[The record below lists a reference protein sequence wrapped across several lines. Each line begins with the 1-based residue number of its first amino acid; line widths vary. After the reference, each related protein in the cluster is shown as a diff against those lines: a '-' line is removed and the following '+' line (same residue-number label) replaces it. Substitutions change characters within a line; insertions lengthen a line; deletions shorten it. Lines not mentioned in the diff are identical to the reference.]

1 MGSNVHLLNP
11 GERRRNIGRDC
22 YRWGHS
28 RLSFGNVHSSEL
40 FSPTFMTVS
49 LKSFIASLCS
59 LTQISVSLAK
69 DEPDTNLVALMKEEG
84 VKLLREAVGI
94 YISTLKTGIL

>member
-1 MGSNVHLLNP
+1 M
-11 GERRRNIGRDC
+11 I
-22 YRWGHS
+22 
-28 RLSFGNVHSSEL
+28 
-40 FSPTFMTVS
+40 VS

-59 LTQISVSLAK
+59 LSQISVSLAK

-94 YISTLKTGIL
+94 YISTLKTGISFRNLTGDLDGPPPGR

>member
-1 MGSNVHLLNP
+1 M
-11 GERRRNIGRDC
+11 I
-22 YRWGHS
+22 
-28 RLSFGNVHSSEL
+28 
-40 FSPTFMTVS
+40 VS

-59 LTQISVSLAK
+59 LSLSQISVSLAK

-94 YISTLKTGIL
+94 YISTLKTGISFRNLSEASLPLPDLTGDLAGPPPADDGGRYFKVDLKAPR